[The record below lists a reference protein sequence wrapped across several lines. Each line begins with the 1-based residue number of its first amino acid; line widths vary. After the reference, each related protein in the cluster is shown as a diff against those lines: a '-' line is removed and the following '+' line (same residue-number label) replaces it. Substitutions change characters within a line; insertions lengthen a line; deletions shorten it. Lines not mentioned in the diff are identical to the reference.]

1 MHQKGS
7 EGIKKA
13 KAFFRAQK
21 TKNVLQTLGRII
33 AAIGV
38 VGGGW
43 AMALIAGGMR
53 EGIAPHLLP
62 QTLPL
67 LVSGVWYIDRFAAV
81 FGVILAAATLV
92 HLCERS
98 PGVFKSAFGAMFL
111 VLGVISAATPM
122 TLIAWLLV
130 VTLTGIRAVAQKE
143 RMGFVFAMGAIML
156 SILLLSGGAFL
167 ADMTIVAS
175 ISSQLPEKTV
185 LLALVFLFAGALA
198 SVRWFAGA
206 YLLIPMYI
214 TLRLCLFFL
223 GSAPALLL
231 TLVALLSALMALH
244 HARKRHQHAIT
255 QSHLYLLF
263 FAVPLTMIAVN
274 MQVVTAVQCFLFGG
288 ITLAA
293 AGILGDYRR
302 GGLHTQEKEMGI
314 QKFLRSPLPGTL
326 PGMGILLLLA
336 GLGVLWQAAGTAGER
351 GFIVLLI
358 GITLGTAL
366 FLGRFFVQQGNGGT
380 QRARMGG
387 AQSLILFVGAIAYA
401 HILAYLG
408 TTIGGE
414 VPDARIEID
423 FAQNVLTLV
432 PWMLLGVSALVVGGV
447 MIMKKM
453 KPGAW
458 VKIAGS
464 ACTLMERIEGY
475 LTYPKVATRVGA
487 YGTSMKQMLSAALTE
502 GEHRLAQMS
511 MKEAGVVLLAFFLV
525 TLIIL
530 F

>member
-1 MHQKGS
+1 M
-7 EGIKKA
+7 KKA

-38 VGGGW
+38 VGAGW

-130 VTLTGIRAVAQKE
+130 VTLGGVRAVAQKE
-143 RMGFVFAMGAIML
+143 RMGFVFAMGAMML

-223 GSAPALLL
+223 GTAPTLLI
-231 TLVALLSALMALH
+231 TLVALLSALMALYF
-244 HARKRHQHAIT
+244 ARKRNQHAIM
-255 QSHLYLLF
+255 QSYMYLLF

-274 MQVVTAVQCFLFGG
+274 MQIVTAVQCFLFGG

-302 GGLHTQEKEMGI
+302 GGVQGQEKEMSI
-314 QKFLRSPLPGTL
+314 QQFLLSPLPGTL
-326 PGMGILLLLA
+326 PGMGLLLLFA
-336 GLGVLWQAAGTAGER
+336 GLGVLWQAAETVGEKGFTA
-351 GFIVLLI
+351 LLI
-358 GITLGTAL
+358 VITLGTTL
-366 FLGRFFVQQGNGGT
+366 FLARFFVQQGNGGT
-380 QRARMGG
+380 QRAFVGG
-387 AQSLILFVGAIAYA
+387 VQSFILLIGAIAYA
-401 HILAYLG
+401 HILSYLG

-414 VPDARIEID
+414 APDARIEIA
-423 FAQNVLTLV
+423 FAETVLTLI
-432 PWMLLGVSALVVGGV
+432 PWMLLGASALFVGGA
-447 MIMKKM
+447 MIMKKK
-453 KPGAW
+453 KPDAW
-458 VKIAGS
+458 AKIAGS
-464 ACTLMERIEGY
+464 ARAFVERIEGY
-475 LTYPKVATRVGA
+475 LALPKVATQGGV
-487 YGTSMKQMLSAALTE
+487 YGTSMKQTLNAALTE
-502 GEHRLAQMS
+502 GEHRLTQMT
-511 MKEAGVVLLAFFLV
+511 MKEASVVLLAFFLV